1 MTNTLNKVYC
11 QNCRA
16 ANSISRELC
25 VQCGTRL
32 MLVATSTIARH
43 EDTATKYVHEEHLLE
58 RISVLE
64 NHLSQLADK
73 VGQTLDL
80 LLRQARTAHLDQTL
94 LESLIEVLG
103 ESKLISGARLRAIW
117 NERSREE
124 VVVVVAA
131 DEAMSKVWQA
141 TRDKLLK
148 EFSAAANL
156 ASFSL
161 QVGEA
166 IELIAAGEVERAAV
180 AFEKAALLDP
190 HNDRLNLMIGRLLF
204 AARQFSVARSS
215 LERAHQA
222 NPMEPRTTLLLG
234 LIVAEQGELEKAS
247 ELFSASLRLEKN
259 YFAAHCA
266 RGLLRG
272 LRGEWSAALTD
283 FKRAHALKPG
293 AASFFLLG
301 ITYYARSNYMAALKA
316 LIKATTLEPDQ
327 AVIAYLRGLVLLRLK
342 ERQQAREWF
351 ELSSRLD
358 ARCPLYR
365 AASRRPSL
373 KTASLPELFVGTKSR
388 RRLKLSE
395 RAKFISEAIFVD
407 AIGAESGAG

>member
-1 MTNTLNKVYC
+1 
-11 QNCRA
+11 
-16 ANSISRELC
+16 
-25 VQCGTRL
+25 
-32 MLVATSTIARH
+32 MLVATSTVARH

-80 LLRQARTAHLDQTL
+80 LLRQAKTAHLDQTL

-103 ESKLISGARLRAIW
+103 ESKLISGARLRSIW

-131 DEAMSKVWQA
+131 ADDSVSKVWQA
-141 TRDKLLK
+141 TRDKLLE
-148 EFSAAANL
+148 EFGAAAEL

-161 QVGEA
+161 RLGEA
-166 IELIAAGEVERAAV
+166 IELIAAGKIESAAA

-190 HNDRLNLMIGRLLF
+190 HNDRLNLMIGRILF
-204 AARQFSVARSS
+204 AARRFAVARSS

-222 NPMEPRTTLLLG
+222 NPLEPRSTLLLG
-234 LIVAEQGELEKAS
+234 LIVAEQGELKKAY
-247 ELFSASLRLEKN
+247 ELFSASLRLEKS
-259 YFAAHCA
+259 YFASHCA
-266 RGLLRG
+266 KGLLRA
-272 LRGEWSAALTD
+272 LQGEWSASLTD

-293 AASFFLLG
+293 AASFFLIG
-301 ITYYARSNYMAALKA
+301 IAYYARSNYTASLKA
-316 LIKATTLEPDQ
+316 LIKATVLAPDQ

-351 ELSSRLD
+351 QLSSRLD

-407 AIGAESGAG
+407 ALGVGIGAGLNNSSD